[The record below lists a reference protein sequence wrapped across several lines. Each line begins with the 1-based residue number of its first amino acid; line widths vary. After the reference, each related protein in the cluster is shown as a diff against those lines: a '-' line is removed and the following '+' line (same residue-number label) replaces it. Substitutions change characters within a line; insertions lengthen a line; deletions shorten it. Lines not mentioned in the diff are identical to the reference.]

1 MNINCDSYW
10 YETRNR
16 EKYNE
21 QEGNHVVTLVKVTR
35 AQLNDCIFI
44 YRYKYQLIL
53 VWFYYVTDKKFYTDE
68 NCPYLMNLPK
78 IRLNY
83 QICAAPGSEAA
94 GDDDDC

>member
-35 AQLNDCIFI
+35 AQLNDDIFI
-44 YRYKYQLIL
+44 DIYSISWY
-53 VWFYYVTDKKFYTDE
+53 WFDSTQWQIKNFIPT
-68 NCPYLMNLPK
+68 K
-78 IRLNY
+78 IVH
-83 QICAAPGSEAA
+83 I
-94 GDDDDC
+94 